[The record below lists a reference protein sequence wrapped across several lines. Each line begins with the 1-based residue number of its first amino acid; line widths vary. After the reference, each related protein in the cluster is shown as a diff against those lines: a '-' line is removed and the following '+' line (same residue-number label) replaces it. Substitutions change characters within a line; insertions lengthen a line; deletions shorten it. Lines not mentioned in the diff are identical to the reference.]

1 MFVLM
6 LLLGSPMT
14 ARLPEDL
21 GRGDRFWYWR
31 GISGQRYIHSIYGAD
46 SCPPLPGAVY
56 VAVRRVGN
64 SREAV
69 AVGRFPSFLD
79 VFSSAVT
86 GLAGDEIHVHLL
98 ARNEADA
105 KVVLADLEGALEE
118 VSASQPGFH
127 EEAQPAR
134 LAA

>member
-1 MFVLM
+1 MF
-6 LLLGSPMT
+6 LLGSPMT
-14 ARLPEDL
+14 AKLPEDL

-31 GISGQRYIHSIYGAD
+31 GASGRRYIHSIYAAD

-64 SREAV
+64 SREGLA
-69 AVGRFPSFLD
+69 AGRFPCFLEA
-79 VFSSAVT
+79 FSSAAS
-86 GLAGDEIHVHLL
+86 GLEADEIHVHLL

-105 KVVLADLEGALEE
+105 KAVLADLEGALEE
-118 VSASQPGFH
+118 IPVVSSGFH
-127 EEAQPAR
+127 EEAQPVR

>member
-1 MFVLM
+1 
-6 LLLGSPMT
+6 MT
-14 ARLPEDL
+14 AKLPEDF

-31 GISGQRYIHSIYGAD
+31 GASGRRYIHSIYEAR

-64 SREAV
+64 AREAL

-79 VFSSAVT
+79 AFAPST
-86 GLAGDEIHVHLL
+86 AGPAPDEIHVHLL

-105 KVVLADLEGALEE
+105 KAVLADLELALDE
-118 VSASQPGFH
+118 VSASQPGLH

>member
-1 MFVLM
+1 
-6 LLLGSPMT
+6 MT
-14 ARLPEDL
+14 AKLPEDF

-31 GISGQRYIHSIYGAD
+31 GTSGQRYIHSIYEAH

-64 SREAV
+64 DREAL

-79 VFSSAVT
+79 AFSTTAA
-86 GLAGDEIHVHLL
+86 GLAADEIHVHLL
-98 ARNEADA
+98 ARNEAGA
-105 KVVLADLEGALEE
+105 KAVLADLEGALEE
-118 VSASQPGFH
+118 VPASLPGLHEAPQPV
-127 EEAQPAR
+127 R

>member
-1 MFVLM
+1 M
-6 LLLGSPMT
+6 LLHGSPMT
-14 ARLPEDL
+14 AKLPEDF

-31 GISGQRYIHSIYGAD
+31 GASGRRYIHSIYEAH

-64 SREAV
+64 AREAL

-79 VFSSAVT
+79 AFAASTA
-86 GLAGDEIHVHLL
+86 GLAPDEIHVHLL
-98 ARNEADA
+98 ARDDADA
-105 KVVLADLEGALEE
+105 KSVLADLEMA
-118 VSASQPGFH
+118 Q

>member
-1 MFVLM
+1 
-6 LLLGSPMT
+6 MT
-14 ARLPEDL
+14 VKLPEDF

-64 SREAV
+64 AREAL
-69 AVGRFPSFLD
+69 AVGRFPSFLE
-79 VFSSAVT
+79 VFSSAAS
-86 GLAGDEIHVHLL
+86 GLVADEIHVHLL
-98 ARNEADA
+98 ARDEADA
-105 KVVLADLEGALEE
+105 KAVLADLERALGGI
-118 VSASQPGFH
+118 SAAPPGFH
-127 EEAQPAR
+127 EVAQPAR